1 MINCD
6 SEVRVAHLCS
16 SGCYK
21 STVQNQIG
29 ETGAPQP
36 EKHVLEQRGKLKQ
49 RIYNLNEIL
58 SLSV

>member
-6 SEVRVAHLCS
+6 SEVRVEHLCS
-16 SGCYK
+16 SGCQ

-36 EKHVLEQRGKLKQ
+36 EKHILEQRGKLKQ
-49 RIYNLNEIL
+49 CIYNLNEIL